1 VGAFNACLN
10 NMKIDK
16 ELTVYQVKV
25 IDEKIKVIDY
35 GKVSAGFP
43 SPAEDFVDR
52 KLSLDDRYLQHPES
66 TFIVIVGGLS
76 MANEYDLDDVLVIR
90 SDLTPHHNDD
100 VIVSVNN
107 SDYTL
112 KRFDFKQN
120 KLIAL
125 NPSYNDSIQLNADD
139 EVKIMGVVT
148 VQIKE
153 RRKV

>member
-1 VGAFNACLN
+1 MERFNACLN
-10 NMKIDK
+10 SMKIDK
-16 ELTVYQVKV
+16 NLTVYQVKV
-25 IDEKIKVIDY
+25 INEKIKIVNY

-43 SPAEDFVDR
+43 SPAEDFIDDR
-52 KLSLDDRYLQHPES
+52 LSLDEKYLQHPES

-76 MANEYDLDDVLVIR
+76 MADEYDLNDVLIIR
-90 SDLTPHHNDD
+90 SDLTPNHNDD

-125 NPSYNDSIQLNADD
+125 NPNYNDSIQLTDHD
-139 EVKIMGVVT
+139 EVKIMGVVS

-153 RRKV
+153 RRKT